1 MELPSFA
8 AKEARAMEFKR
19 IAWSG
24 RGISD
29 YEVLARVASCYRMPI
44 KKMTKIIN
52 KYMRTALISLRY
64 REAISLRGY
73 VKLERRLLRAL
84 PTRAGRHPI
93 SRRRMILS
101 SRPSAFRLVTKAKK
115 KSHDVVNQRPAIP
128 LANIAWRY

>member
-1 MELPSFA
+1 MEFKSIS
-8 AKEARAMEFKR
+8 AMEFQQ
-19 IAWSG
+19 IAWGG

-29 YEVLARVASCYRMPI
+29 YEVLARVARCYGMPI
-44 KKMTKIIN
+44 RRMTKIIN

-64 REAISLRGY
+64 RKAVSLRGY
-73 VKLERRLLRAL
+73 VKLERRFCKAL